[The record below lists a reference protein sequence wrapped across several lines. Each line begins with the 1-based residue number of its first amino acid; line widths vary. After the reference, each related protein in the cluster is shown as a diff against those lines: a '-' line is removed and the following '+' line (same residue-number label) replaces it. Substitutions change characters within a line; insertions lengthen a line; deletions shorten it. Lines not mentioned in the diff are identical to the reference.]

1 MVENQK
7 DKTGGPVSAKDV
19 EGGAI
24 EGPVSTRRRFGARA
38 ALGAAVLLTVGNRA
52 AWGRFGEFS
61 GGEKAVRAAK
71 VSRDRSTRKRVF
83 RSVPGTPTPRVTLP
97 TGRAARRASSP
108 RRSKLSRI
116 SAARAATPCIA
127 RMKASSA
134 TRNTVPCG
142 KSANRSRLPGIGGAD
157 HRFGRVA

>member
-61 GGEKAVRAAK
+61 GGEKGGKGGNGKPGQKYEKACISQRTWDSYAKGNPSHGPGGKKGKFSKEIEAFQDFCSEGSYTLYRKDEGLLGNKEYCAVRE
-71 VSRDRSTRKRVF
+71 VSQQEQ
-83 RSVPGTPTPRVTLP
+83 TPWY
-97 TGRAARRASSP
+97 RR
-108 RRSKLSRI
+108 R
-116 SAARAATPCIA
+116 
-127 RMKASSA
+127 
-134 TRNTVPCG
+134 
-142 KSANRSRLPGIGGAD
+142 
-157 HRFGRVA
+157 